1 MSFIARPNL
10 LQTYHSL
17 RCISP
22 FVSLR
27 YSDLTIAF
35 SYNSKQ
41 IDMVR
46 NQTYNFIDIF
56 ERKSKTYHCLPHI
69 EAKRTHRLFI
79 HYIMNSIRL
88 ETSLHL
94 QFHFLHYTTYPSV
107 CIIISRTIN
116 LRFSRSSRIFFFIP
130 FTRIKSYRAIGVRQR
145 KIGGNFERKLGTA
158 VTVTRTDTTPR
169 PFVSIECVNLRA
181 DETTELRKKRVGH

>member
-1 MSFIARPNL
+1 
-10 LQTYHSL
+10 
-17 RCISP
+17 
-22 FVSLR
+22 
-27 YSDLTIAF
+27 
-35 SYNSKQ
+35 
-41 IDMVR
+41 MVR

-56 ERKSKTYHCLPHI
+56 ERKSKTYHCLPLI

-79 HYIMNSIRL
+79 YMYIMNSTRL

-94 QFHFLHYTTYPSV
+94 QFHFLHYTSFPFVY
-107 CIIISRTIN
+107 IIISRTIN
-116 LRFSRSSRIFFFIP
+116 LRFSRSSGIFFFFIL

-145 KIGGNFERKLGTA
+145 KIRGNFERKLGTA

>member
-1 MSFIARPNL
+1 
-10 LQTYHSL
+10 
-17 RCISP
+17 
-22 FVSLR
+22 
-27 YSDLTIAF
+27 
-35 SYNSKQ
+35 
-41 IDMVR
+41 MVR

-56 ERKSKTYHCLPHI
+56 ERKSKTCHCLPLI

-79 HYIMNSIRL
+79 YMYIMNSTRL

-94 QFHFLHYTTYPSV
+94 QFHFLHYTSFPFVY
-107 CIIISRTIN
+107 IITSRTIN
-116 LRFSRSSRIFFFIP
+116 LRFSRSSRILFFFIL

-145 KIGGNFERKLGTA
+145 KIRGNFERKLGTA